1 MKCLHPYFDKKNG
14 REFNCGRC
22 HACRVNIT
30 SQWTLRCMF
39 EFDKW
44 KKKGASF
51 LTLTYDD
58 EHLPKDLG
66 LHKEDLQKFFKR
78 LRINLV
84 REYGTHFDE
93 EKQKEVPNVEIL
105 YRACGEYGETET
117 VYFTKDSPVPLG
129 RPHYHAV
136 VFGLDDLNDKH
147 REILVKSWP
156 LSDPYMFDKRKPNG
170 NGMEPLCREDIAY
183 VCGYVQKKLN
193 GKIGEETYGKRLP
206 PFSLSSQKLGLDF
219 ALQNKDKISRLGYVS
234 LNGHKLAI
242 PRYFR
247 EKLQINQSDL
257 IKLDVIK
264 DNDVVYA
271 AFEKHLASIGLS
283 WLLDDPI
290 KNVNAIERR
299 WLSWYEKHDD
309 EWCRLI
315 EDQYQQRRMIYG
327 KAKL

>member
-1 MKCLHPYFDKKNG
+1 MKCLQPYFDKRNG

-44 KKKGASF
+44 KNKGASF

-58 EHLPKDLG
+58 DHLPKDLG

-93 EKQKEVPNVEIL
+93 EKEREVPNVPIL
-105 YRACGEYGETET
+105 YRACGEYGDTEK

-147 REILVKSWP
+147 REILVKSWN
-156 LSDPYMFDKRKPNG
+156 LCDPYMFDTRKPNG

-183 VCGYVQKKLN
+183 VCGYVQK
-193 GKIGEETYGKRLP
+193 
-206 PFSLSSQKLGLDF
+206 SLM
-219 ALQNKDKISRLGYVS
+219 
-234 LNGHKLAI
+234 
-242 PRYFR
+242 
-247 EKLQINQSDL
+247 EKLVN
-257 IKLDVIK
+257 K
-264 DNDVVYA
+264 
-271 AFEKHLASIGLS
+271 
-283 WLLDDPI
+283 PM
-290 KNVNAIERR
+290 VNAFLPSRFHHKSLVLI
-299 WLSWYEKHDD
+299 LLLKIKIKFQGLVM
-309 EWCRLI
+309 CR
-315 EDQYQQRRMIYG
+315 
-327 KAKL
+327 